1 MVIAKAIYQRI
12 SLIIGYADDGLKL
25 SGSASANEEISQPE
39 YGIFEKEGSS
49 YIKKDGVWLKPL
61 KFLGIV
67 YNPFTQTMSSDTK
80 KGAKLEMKLGSEG
93 IDIETLMR
101 EHDLRYGK
109 YHHPNAKSWEMFIK
123 SSLSGWIQSRLYS
136 GF

>member
-12 SLIIGYADDGLKL
+12 SLIVGYADDGLKL
-25 SGSASANEEISQPE
+25 SGSALKDEQISQPE

-49 YIKKDGVWLKPL
+49 YVKKDGVWLKPL
-61 KFLGIV
+61 KFLGLV
-67 YNPFTQTMSSDTK
+67 YNPFTQTLSSDTK
-80 KGAKLEMKLGSEG
+80 KGANLEMKLDSEG
-93 IDIETLMR
+93 INIETLIK

-109 YHHPNAKSWEMFIK
+109 YHVPNAKSWEMFIK
-123 SSLSGWIQSRLYS
+123 SSLSGWLQSRLYS